1 MTKTK
6 CPLAFDT
13 LAWIGD
19 AELRCLPPE
28 ARGCLIDLMAYAHS
42 GDPYGY
48 CTVSG
53 KAMDDEMVSHLLRI
67 DVERWTKIKA
77 SLITA
82 HRISVA
88 EHSGCIYIKRMVR
101 DGVLKDMATDGGKR
115 GGNPVLFVESTD
127 DPKEEK
133 SKPVSALL
141 YWNKL
146 PLHLQTDEMKD
157 AVNEWH
163 EYRARK
169 KILLTR
175 QSMVRQIN
183 QIAPLSAEQ
192 AVHWI
197 HTAIDR
203 NWRGLY
209 PPPNGDTRQPNQTA
223 RTGQPQTDHRAER
236 ARKEYPPNAIPTI
249 S

>member
-67 DVERWTKIKA
+67 DVARWTKIKA
-77 SLITA
+77 ALISA

-101 DGVLKDMATDGGKR
+101 DGVLKEAATEGGKR
-115 GGNPVLFVESTD
+115 GGNPVLFGESTD

-146 PLHLQTDEMKD
+146 PLHLQTDEMRE

-163 EYRARK
+163 EYRSRK
-169 KILLTR
+169 RPSILLTR
-175 QSMVRQIN
+175 LSMMRQIN

-209 PPPNGDTRQPNQTA
+209 PPPNGDN
-223 RTGQPQTDHRAER
+223 RTQDAQGSKQKTDHRSATS
-236 ARKEYPPNAIPTI
+236 AKEFPANAKPKII
-249 S
+249 